1 MKKTTSVIIVGL
13 FYVLLVWIYG
23 GWVRD
28 DRHTSIKAPQTA
40 QDGRTAED
48 RLIDA
53 LIAIESNGDD
63 SAIGDGGLAV
73 GCLQIHPIMV
83 EDVNRILGLT
93 AGHAHLKYTLDDRYD
108 RSKSLNMCKTYLNHY
123 CRDMDNESKARCWVG
138 GPDGYKKESTEAYWL
153 KVRKELGL

>member
-83 EDVNRILGLT
+83 RDINRILGREYINCPYIY
-93 AGHAHLKYTLDDRYD
+93 KDRYN
-108 RSKSLNMCKTYLNHY
+108 RTKSIEMCKIYFGHY
-123 CRDMDNESKARCWVG
+123 CRDTSDEYKARCWNG
-138 GPDGYKKESTEAYWL
+138 GPNGWKKESTKAYWE
-153 KVRKELGL
+153 KVKAVLYE